1 MNIDLSCL
9 LLLNVCLIWLAVDVQ
24 GPILGS
30 MSAYVLQNF
39 PLSSVYINMVLVS
52 AVGLDTELI
61 VIPRMSCL
69 N

>member
-1 MNIDLSCL
+1 
-9 LLLNVCLIWLAVDVQ
+9 
-24 GPILGS
+24 